1 MCAAAASYRRN
12 VGIALFNAH
21 GEVLIARRT
30 GDDGPEVIAPG
41 FEWQMPQGGVDPGE
55 SEAAAAR
62 RELAEETGIVDAVP
76 LGRVAEPLVYDWP
89 PYHGPPHRL
98 DRWRGQSQVWF
109 AFRFTGAEATIDLGH
124 AEPGEAPEF
133 DRWRWEALHRLPA
146 LVVPYKRLVYAR
158 VAAEFAVF
166 TRPAG

>member
-1 MCAAAASYRRN
+1 MARFEDLPYRPC
-12 VGIALFNAH
+12 VGV
-21 GEVLIARRT
+21 VLINRDGLVFAGKRR
-30 GDDGPEVIAPG
+30 GPAPEHVDGTHA
-41 FEWQMPQGGVDPGE
+41 WQMPQGGVDPGE

-98 DRWRGQSQVWF
+98 DRWRGQSQAWF
-109 AFRFTGAEATIDLGH
+109 AFRFTGAEATIDLSH
-124 AEPGEAPEF
+124 AAPGEAPEF
-133 DRWRWEALHRLPA
+133 DCWRWEELHRLPA
-146 LVVPYKRLVYAR
+146 LVVPYKRHVYAR

-166 TRPAG
+166 TRLSG